1 MSPGDSPPQP
11 RRDVRTYT
19 PRFRTSALTRERL
32 HTLLPAY
39 AAGPLPLDVVARFGR
54 SGPVVLEIG
63 SGHGAAA
70 IGYALAQPGHN
81 VLACEVHLPG
91 VARMLAAADAA
102 GVTNLRVHPSDA
114 MALLAGGLPEKSL
127 HRVHLLFPDPW
138 PKVKHAKRRF
148 LQRHTLD
155 RLAAMLECGGVLLV
169 ATDHPRYAAHARDQ
183 FTGHGGFAVRE
194 VTRPAWKGVDGFEAK
209 GLAAGRTITYLE
221 ATARG

>member
-1 MSPGDSPPQP
+1 MNSCEAPV
-11 RRDVRTYT
+11 RAVRTYT

-32 HTLLPAY
+32 RTLLPAY
-39 AAGPLPLDVVARFGR
+39 AAGPLPIDVGARFGR
-54 SGPVVLEIG
+54 TGPVVLEIG

-81 VLACEVHLPG
+81 VLACDIHLPG

-102 GVTNLRVHPSDA
+102 GVTNLRVHPDDA
-114 MALLAGGLPEKSL
+114 LGLLSGGLPQHSL

-138 PKVKHAKRRF
+138 PKTKHAKRRF

-155 RLAAMLECGGVLLV
+155 HLAALLEAGGVVLV
-169 ATDHPRYAAHARDQ
+169 ATDHPTYAAHARDQ
-183 FTGHGGFAVRE
+183 FARHGGFAVRE
-194 VTRPAWKGVDGFEAK
+194 VTRPAWKSVDGFEAK

-221 ATARG
+221 ATARR